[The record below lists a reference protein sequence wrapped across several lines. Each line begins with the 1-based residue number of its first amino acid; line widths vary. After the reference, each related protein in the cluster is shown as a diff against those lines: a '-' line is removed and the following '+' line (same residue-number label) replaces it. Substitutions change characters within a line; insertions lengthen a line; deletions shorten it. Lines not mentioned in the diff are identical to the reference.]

1 MTAKSTPRT
10 PQAAPK
16 ANMMPNNLPSE
27 SEIPV
32 AGMRLPAKI
41 KNAARRKK
49 TISMRNVLLTVA
61 FVYHRQTTYLR

>member
-16 ANMMPNNLPSE
+16 ENMMPVNLSSG

-32 AGMRLPAKI
+32 VTMRPPAKI
-41 KNAARRKK
+41 ENAARRKK
-49 TISMRNVLLTVA
+49 TISMRNVTPNCRVLFITDK
-61 FVYHRQTTYLR
+61 QPT